1 MGPDR
6 AALDDL
12 LIHYVIAH
20 RGTEYVVFQGLL
32 AAAHRAGV
40 RAMAVEVVQAPTA
53 ANGRT
58 AVCAATVV
66 TPAGRFRGLGD
77 ASPRNS
83 RDPDAAALLRLAQ
96 VRAKARTPCDAPDLA
111 PVPAENPVHHA
122 PAPAPPR

>member
-1 MGPDR
+1 MRPDV
-6 AALDDL
+6 ADVL
-12 LIHYVIAH
+12 LHYVVTH
-20 RGTEYVVFQGLL
+20 RGTTYVLADGLL

-40 RAMAVEVVQAPTA
+40 REIAVELLQAPTE

-83 RDPDAAALLRLAQ
+83 PDADPGALLRLAQ
-96 VRAKARTPCDAPDLA
+96 VRAKARTLCDALNLA
-111 PVPAENPVHHA
+111 MVPAEDVLG
-122 PAPAPPR
+122 

>member
-1 MGPDR
+1 VGPHRTD
-6 AALDDL
+6 LDDL

-20 RGTEYVVFQGLL
+20 RGTEYVVFAGLL

-40 RAMAVEVVQAPTA
+40 RAIAVELVQSPTA

-83 RDPDAAALLRLAQ
+83 RDSDVAALLRLAQ
-96 VRAKARTPCDAPDLA
+96 VRAKARTLCDALNLA
-111 PVPAENPVHHA
+111 MIPIEDA
-122 PAPAPPR
+122 PG